1 VRLRTNPTSAPA
13 QEAVQLLQLR
23 MLLLLLLVFSRP
35 HLAGVLVLVV
45 EVEMVH
51 GLERRGLRPPLEL
64 MSEI

>member
-1 VRLRTNPTSAPA
+1 
-13 QEAVQLLQLR
+13 